1 LGLSEGR
8 SEDTVGE
15 HLDPTLERAEALLA
29 GGRRDEALV
38 ALRVLSLDDFG
49 RLLLRVPDRFPRLQA
64 ALPEMPSDTVQ
75 KNWTGDH
82 GERLLRLSC
91 AFVRTTEAAYARLTG
106 RSLETATVLDYGC
119 GWGRLL
125 RLMYRFCPPER
136 IYGLD
141 ASEEALEICRAT
153 RLLGNLA
160 RCDYVPRA
168 LPFEGVTFD
177 LVYAFS
183 VFTHLSERTAGAVLA
198 AVRRRIRPDGLFVV
212 TVRPVEYWSVHPR
225 YLWGTTPE
233 QMRAQH
239 AEHGFAFLPH
249 DRAPIDGDITYG
261 DVSISLGY
269 VREHWTEWDL
279 VGNHLDP
286 IDPHQQV
293 LFLRPR

>member
-1 LGLSEGR
+1 MSEAR

-29 GGRRDEALV
+29 AGRRDDALV
-38 ALRVLSLDDFG
+38 ALRALSLDELG

-64 ALPEMPSDTVQ
+64 LLPEMPSDAIQ
-75 KNWTGDH
+75 RSWTGDC

-91 AFVRTTEAAYARLTG
+91 AFVRTTESAFLRLTG
-106 RSLETATVLDYGC
+106 RALEEATVLDYGC

-136 IYGLD
+136 IYGVD
-141 ASEEALEICRAT
+141 ASEEALAICRAT

-160 RCDYVPRA
+160 RCDYVPRT
-168 LPFEGVTFD
+168 LPFEGLTFD

-183 VFTHLSERTAGAVLA
+183 VFTHLSEKTAGAVLA
-198 AVRRRIRPDGLFVV
+198 AIRRRIRPDGLFVA

-225 YLWGTTPE
+225 YPPATTPD
-233 QMRAQH
+233 QMRARH
-239 AEHGFAFLPH
+239 AERGFAFIPH
-249 DRAPIDGDITYG
+249 NIAPIDGDVTYG
-261 DVSISLGY
+261 DVSLSLRY
-269 VREHWTEWDL
+269 VREHWREWDL
-279 VGNHLDP
+279 VGDHLDP
-286 IDPHQQV
+286 IDPHQHV